1 MYIILLGISKYD
13 NISTNNLTGVPKD
26 LKNMKQLFKDYFGYK
41 YVFEYLGNNIF
52 TFYFFYRFQNKNCDF
67 FFCTFVFFE
76 QKKLKDAQND
86 AKKKLKDAQKY

>member
-52 TFYFFYRFQNKNCDF
+52 TFYFSYHQNKNFDLF
-67 FFCTFVFFE
+67 FFVHLSYFDQQVDNHAINCVS
-76 QKKLKDAQND
+76 
-86 AKKKLKDAQKY
+86 